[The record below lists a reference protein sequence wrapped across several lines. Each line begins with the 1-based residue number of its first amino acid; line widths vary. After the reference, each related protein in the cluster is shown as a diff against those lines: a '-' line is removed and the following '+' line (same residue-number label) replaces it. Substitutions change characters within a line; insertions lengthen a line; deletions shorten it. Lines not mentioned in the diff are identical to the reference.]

1 MLESFLEYL
10 SLEKNYARHTIS
22 SYRKDVLDFYSFM
35 SGFEEDGSFSE
46 QSLKLVDYDDLRAW
60 MIFLLESGKSRRTV
74 NRKMSAMQSFF
85 KFLVNIEELA
95 SNPLQGHK
103 VLKAEKKVQIPFSKE
118 ELELLNRDTDF
129 SSFTSSRNEV
139 IIDLLYTTGMR
150 RAELISLCLKDL
162 DWEQRQLKV
171 LGKGSR
177 YRILPIIEAT
187 AVKIKK
193 YLEFRK
199 EIPTEAEELLIT
211 EKGNKC
217 YPNLVYRVINSYL
230 SNVTSKLKKSPH
242 MMRHSFATHLLDEG
256 ADLNTVK
263 ELLGH
268 SSLAATQIYAHSSL
282 AKLKQVYNL
291 SHPRGEK
298 SKRMKVMVQS
308 VNFNADKDLVSF
320 VNEKLDSLERF
331 YDRVVDAEVFL
342 KVQKTSEK
350 ENKITEIKM
359 NIPGSELMVKK
370 QSKTFEE
377 GVVLCVDSLK
387 RQLLKSKEKSRSH
400 QV

>member
-118 ELELLNRDTDF
+118 ELELLNRDADF